1 MRSKENFGK
10 KEAVETKKG
19 ANPVVAIM

>member
-10 KEAVETKKG
+10 KEAVETEKG
-19 ANPVVAIM
+19 ANPVLAIN